1 MKNFQK
7 LNNIFGW
14 ITFIIASTVYLLT
27 IEPTASW
34 WDCGEYISTAL
45 KLQVGHPPGAPLFQM
60 IGRFFSLFAFGDV
73 SKVAMMVNT
82 MSALSSGLTIL
93 FLFWSIVLFAK
104 KLVGAKGEMTN
115 GQMFTVFGAA
125 FIGSMVY
132 TFSDTFWF
140 SAVEGEVYAM
150 SSFFTAISFWAIL
163 KWEEVANEKHSY
175 RWLVLIS
182 FLMGLAIGVH
192 LLNLLVIP
200 ATCMVYY
207 YKKFETT
214 KVGMLLTFALS
225 IIILAFVMFIII
237 PWTVELSGKFELLFV
252 NGFGLP
258 FNTGTTVYFLL
269 LIGLLIWGLYFTRKK
284 GKTVLNTILL
294 AFTFILIGYSSFL
307 MLVIRA
313 NANPPIN
320 ENAPKDAVSLLSYLN
335 REQYGDFPIAYGQ
348 YWNAPIIDYAD
359 GKPIYQRDDKSGKY
373 IVVDERKGT
382 VPVWDPRFT
391 TIFPRMWSNQRKG
404 SPEFYKKWGGEGI
417 PIEVNTGEGKTETR
431 IRQTFGE
438 NLKYFFT
445 YQIGV
450 MYIRYF
456 MWNFAGRQND
466 VQGFGG
472 VEDGNWISGI
482 PFLDKM
488 RLGHDLNNLPDSK
501 QNRGTNKYYLLPLIL
516 GIIGFFFHMG
526 KDYKGTM
533 IIALLFI
540 MTGLAILVYLNQQ
553 PYEPRER
560 DYAYAASFYAFAI
573 WIGLGIIPLINWVKK
588 KLSENLSVIIVF
600 TLVLVLV
607 PGIMAKENW
616 DDHDRSGKYACR
628 DFAANYLKSCGPQGI
643 LFTNGDNDTFPLW
656 YDQEVEGI
664 GTDVRVV
671 NLMLASGPWY
681 INQLYQKAYNSEP
694 IPLTLSKEQ
703 YRQGT
708 NDILPFYDIGIKGY
722 VELKYMIDFIKSD
735 DPQTFLTLQ
744 NGEKMKFFPSKY
756 VKITVDSA
764 ACVKYGIVP
773 KHLQGKMVDSICWK
787 IRSNQ
792 LYKNDLMLLDLLASN
807 KWERPIYFA
816 APSSVNHCVAIDSF
830 CLVQGWV
837 YQFMPVKADSGDY
850 IQGMGGVD
858 AQTSYDIMKNKC
870 AWGNLNDPHVYV
882 DPESLNNS
890 VRPKTNIMRVA
901 QSLVTEGKKKE
912 AVEMLDL
919 YLKYFPDSK
928 VPYDMYMLPYAEIYY
943 KAGAPDKA
951 NKLIERVGQIYSQ
964 NLDYYKSFT
973 PAYSQYFEQDVQTA
987 LGIIRRLSMV
997 ASENHQTQLAA
1008 KMDTLF
1014 NMKLKGYQ

>member
-14 ITFIIASTVYLLT
+14 ITFAIASTVYLLT

-34 WDCGEYISTAL
+34 WDCGEYIATAI

-73 SKVAMMVNT
+73 THYAMMVNI
-82 MSALSSGLTIL
+82 MSALCSGFTIL

-104 KLVGAKGEMTN
+104 KLFNTSDQNSVAKQYTI
-115 GQMFTVFGAA
+115 FAAA
-125 FIGSMVY
+125 FIGAMAY

-163 KWEEVANEKHSY
+163 KWEEVAEEKHSY
-175 RWLVLIS
+175 RWLVLIA
-182 FLMGLAIGVH
+182 FLIGLAIGVH

-207 YKKFETT
+207 YKKFKTT
-214 KVGMLLTFALS
+214 KTGMLLTFILS
-225 IIILAFVMFIII
+225 ILILAFVMFIII
-237 PWTVELSGKFELLFV
+237 PYVVELSGKFELFFV
-252 NGFGLP
+252 NVLGMP
-258 FNTGTTVYFLL
+258 FNSGTVIYFLL
-269 LIGLLIWGLYFTRKK
+269 LIGLIIFGMYYTRKK

-294 AFTFILIGYSSFL
+294 AFTFILIGYSSFV

-313 NANPPIN
+313 NADTPIN
-320 ENAPKDAVSLLSYLN
+320 ENAPKDAISLLSYLN
-335 REQYGDFPIAYGQ
+335 REQYGDFPIFYGQ
-348 YWNAPIIDYAD
+348 YYNAPVVDYGD
-359 GKPIYQRDDKSGKY
+359 GKPYYQKDQKSGKY
-373 IVVDERKGT
+373 IVIDERKGT
-382 VPVWDPRFT
+382 VPIFDPRFT
-391 TIFPRMWSNQRKG
+391 TLFPRMWSNQRKG
-404 SPEFYKKWGGEGI
+404 SADFYKRWGGEGV
-417 PIEVNTGEGKTETR
+417 PIEVTTQDGKTQTLNKP
-431 IRQTFGE
+431 TFGE

-445 YQIGV
+445 YQIGH

-456 MWNFAGRQND
+456 MWNFSGRQND

-472 VEDGNWISGI
+472 KEDGNWISGI

-488 RLGHDLNNLPDSK
+488 RLGHDQTNLPDSK
-501 QNRGTNKYYLLPLIL
+501 QNRGTNKYYMLPLLL
-516 GIIGFFFHMG
+516 GLIGFFFQVK

-533 IIALLFI
+533 ILSLLFI

-573 WIGLGIIPLINWVKK
+573 WIGLGIIPLIQWLGKK
-588 KLSENLSVIIVF
+588 INENLSLIIVF
-600 TLVLVLV
+600 ILTLFLV

-628 DFAANYLKSCGPQGI
+628 DFAADYLKSCGPQGI

-671 NLMLASGPWY
+671 NLMLSSGPWY
-681 INQLYQKAYNSEP
+681 INQLYKKAYESEP
-694 IPLTLSKEQ
+694 IPFTLPKEQ

-708 NDILPFYDIGIKGY
+708 NDLVFYYDIGIKGY
-722 VELKYMIDFIKSD
+722 VELQDLIDFIKSD
-735 DPQTFLTLQ
+735 DPQTYVTMQ
-744 NGEKMKFFPSKY
+744 NGEKYKFFPSKK
-756 VKITVDSA
+756 VKLTVDSA

-773 KHLQGKMVDSICWK
+773 KHLRGKMVDSICWT

-792 LYKNDLMLLDLLASN
+792 LYKNDLMLLDLIASN
-807 KWERPIYFA
+807 KWKRPIYFA
-816 APSSVNHCVAIDSF
+816 APSSVSHCMAVDSF

-837 YQFMPVKADSGDY
+837 YQFMPVKADSSDY
-850 IQGMGGVD
+850 IPGMGGVD
-858 AQTSYDIMKNKC
+858 ALTSYDILKNKC
-870 AWGNLNDPHVYV
+870 AWGNLSNPHVYV
-882 DPESLNNS
+882 DPESLNNT
-890 VRPKTNIMRVA
+890 VRPKTNIMRVGQA
-901 QSLVTEGKKKE
+901 LIALGKKKE
-912 AVEMLDL
+912 AIEMLDT
-919 YLKYFPDSK
+919 YINNFPDSK
-928 VPYDMYMLPYAEIYY
+928 VPYDMYMLPYAEIYF
-943 KAGAPDKA
+943 KAGAPEKA
-951 NKLIERVGQIYSQ
+951 TKIIERVAEIYSQ
-964 NLDYYKSFT
+964 NLDYY
-973 PAYSQYFEQDVQTA
+973 YSYKGSDRQYFEQDIQTA
-987 LGIIRRLSMV
+987 LGMIRRMSMI
-997 ASENHQTQLAA
+997 AAANNQKQLAT
-1008 KMDTLF
+1008 KLDSLF
-1014 NMKLKGYQ
+1014 NLKLKGI